1 MNARAKPINSRAKGA
16 NGEREFCRLIFEH
29 LGVELVRNLNQSRT
43 GGHDL
48 TPTGTDP
55 VSTALDA
62 FAIEVKRYREITPA
76 MLAGFWHQAE
86 RQAHRAAKAPA
97 LAYREDRRE
106 WRVLL
111 PLNAINGDAFGE
123 WAGFEWTADVS
134 AGAFACLIR
143 ERAGE
148 PPARG
153 LDSPSGHLWQNEH
166 PRP

>member
-1 MNARAKPINSRAKGA
+1 MSTRAKPINSRAKGA

-29 LGVELVRNLNQSRT
+29 LGVELVRNLDQSRA

-48 TPTGTDP
+48 KSTGTDP

-62 FAIEVKRYREITPA
+62 FAIEVKRYAAITPA
-76 MLAGFWHQAE
+76 MLAGFWQQAE
-86 RQAHRAAKAPA
+86 RQAHRAARVPA

-111 PLNAINGDAFGE
+111 PLNAINGEVFE
-123 WAGFEWTADVS
+123 PWAGFEWTADVS

-143 ERAGE
+143 ERAGAATTISE
-148 PPARG
+148 MQ
-153 LDSPSGHLWQNEH
+153 S
-166 PRP
+166 